1 MIATPLIS
9 DAGSLNIR
17 AYEVAPGLSIR
28 ALLDPARSGL
38 QPFTL
43 SQGVLRNRG
52 SNGVPN
58 NVGGRSVAWLAGP
71 ALGA

>member
-43 SQGVLRNRG
+43 SHMVL
-52 SNGVPN
+52 SK
-58 NVGGRSVAWLAGP
+58 
-71 ALGA
+71 